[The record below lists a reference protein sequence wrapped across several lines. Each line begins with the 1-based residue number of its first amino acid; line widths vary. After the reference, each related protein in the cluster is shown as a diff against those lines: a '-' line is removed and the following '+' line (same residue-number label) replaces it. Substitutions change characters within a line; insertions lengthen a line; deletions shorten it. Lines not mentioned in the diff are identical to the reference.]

1 MAQTA
6 DPCTLLVAADM
17 HDPAGIM
24 FVPVRFTGDV
34 PIAFILFDP
43 RIAAYFFCDSRRIL
57 LYGTGDL
64 FKGIAAVQADF
75 TFALRKLI

>member
-34 PIAFILFDP
+34 SIAFILFDP

-57 LYGTGDL
+57 LYAAADL
-64 FKGIAAVQADF
+64 SKRVTVVQALFDVDPV
-75 TFALRKLI
+75 